1 MIVALFMFTVMGVC
15 IRLSAAHLPVIEV
28 GFFRNFLAV
37 LILLP
42 LLVRV
47 GFNVLHMHRPKLFFL
62 RAAINSVGMFCGF
75 TALTM
80 IPLAQ
85 MTALSFT
92 TPLFVTIG
100 AVLFL
105 GEVIRAR
112 RIAAICVGFL
122 GTLIILQPG
131 VVNVTGGA
139 LLALV
144 HALTIAMASVI
155 VKVLTRSD
163 S

>member
-1 MIVALFMFTVMGVC
+1 MPAK
-15 IRLSAAHLPVIEV
+15 
-28 GFFRNFLAV
+28 AV
-37 LILLP
+37 
-42 LLVRV
+42 
-47 GFNVLHMHRPKLFFL
+47 FL

-112 RIAAICVGFL
+112 RIAAIGVGFL

-131 VVNVTGGA
+131 VVYVTGGA

-155 VKVLTRSD
+155 V
-163 S
+163 